1 MTQRR
6 RSPGISPE
14 NAALDKE
21 LTHLN
26 IQQGGDQSI
35 SKQEQLKEKLQQH
48 PERDLP
54 RIESIDPSETPP
66 RV

>member
-6 RSPGISPE
+6 RSPDISPE

>member
-6 RSPGISPE
+6 RTPGISPS

-21 LTHLN
+21 LTHLD
-26 IQQGGDQSI
+26 IQQGSEQSI
-35 SKQEQLKEKLQQH
+35 PKQERLKEKVQQH

-54 RIESIDPSETPP
+54 RVESIDPSEIPP
-66 RV
+66 RI